1 MASAQDPVARLRH
14 DLANPLAAL
23 LIETQMLL
31 QQTDRLDPDTVTS
44 LREIEKQ
51 ARRIRDLLQASAK

>member
-1 MASAQDPVARLRH
+1 MTSGPDPVSRLRH

-51 ARRIRDLLQASAK
+51 ARRIRDVLQASAK